1 MFRRKIG
8 NRMQYGQVLH
18 DNEKNI
24 NYDNRKTTKISDE
37 ISVWNCLLPV
47 QKDYFYSKKTLVRDQ
62 SQYTESLNA
71 QIINLSNT
79 IIDELEI
86 ENKAF
91 KSQICQISRKLISME
106 NDNSNLNKKMD
117 HAISRVTDLDSKSH
131 ETINEVLS
139 EINVS
144 LKHQSDYSF
153 RLYQESITHT
163 NQLNSVIMDQTS
175 HLFDIL
181 YSQIYE
187 YIGVTDEKSL
197 SIIKE
202 QIRTLLSQKYEYFPG

>member
-1 MFRRKIG
+1 MFRTKIG
-8 NRMQYGQVLH
+8 NRMPYGQVLH
-18 DNEKNI
+18 DNAN
-24 NYDNRKTTKISDE
+24 NRNCGNRKTTKISDE
-37 ISVWNCLLPV
+37 ISVWNCLRSV
-47 QKDYFYSKKTLVRDQ
+47 QKDYFDSKKTLVRDQ

>member
-1 MFRRKIG
+1 
-8 NRMQYGQVLH
+8 MQYGQVLH

-37 ISVWNCLLPV
+37 ISVWNCLRSV
-47 QKDYFYSKKTLVRDQ
+47 QKDYFDSKKTLVRDQ